1 MNQIKQQ
8 TKQSKKNT
16 VIVAVI
22 ALVTATM
29 IFTMVSSYVIAILDV
44 QAKSRHALDLP
55 LKTQECK
62 HDTTEAPSC
71 KNNEGD
77 RGAKLILE
85 YAPVVDHIDN
95 DGDDRD
101 SSNAPYDPN
110 KCIPGNECPPRCQE
124 GWIPATPPLNPQLG
138 CLPDSITS
146 NPGVQPGEDDDG
158 VLQSDDETTRGENED
173 LSSMLSAT
181 PSTVQD
187 SPEQEDED
195 DVDVDEDDVKEE
207 EVERNNEDGN
217 VK

>member
-22 ALVTATM
+22 ALVTAIGVLAIGTSFM
-29 IFTMVSSYVIAILDV
+29 DPIQAHRDPGNIYLTYAGNNKDDDSGSS
-44 QAKSRHALDLP
+44 
-55 LKTQECK
+55 
-62 HDTTEAPSC
+62 
-71 KNNEGD
+71 
-77 RGAKLILE
+77 
-85 YAPVVDHIDN
+85 
-95 DGDDRD
+95 
-101 SSNAPYDPN
+101 SSVPYDPN
-110 KCIPGNECPPRCQE
+110 HCIPGNECPPRCPE
-124 GWIPATPPLNPQLG
+124 GWTPATPPLNPQLG

-146 NPGVQPGEDDDG
+146 NPGVQPGEDDE
-158 VLQSDDETTRGENED
+158 VLQSDDETSRGENED

-187 SPEQEDED
+187 SSEQEDEEDED

>member
-1 MNQIKQQ
+1 MNQINQQ

-22 ALVTATM
+22 ALVTATI
-29 IFTMVSSYVIAILDV
+29 IFTMVSSYMISILDV

-62 HDTTEAPSC
+62 HDTTEGPSC
-71 KNNEGD
+71 KNNENSGFEN
-77 RGAKLILE
+77 KE
-85 YAPVVDHIDN
+85 FAPIVDHIDN

-101 SSNAPYDPN
+101 SSNVPYDPN
-110 KCIPGNECPPRCQE
+110 HCIPGNECPPRCPE
-124 GWIPATPPLNPQLG
+124 GWTPATPPLNPQLG

-181 PSTVQD
+181 PSTAQD
-187 SPEQEDED
+187 SSEQEDEED
-195 DVDVDEDDVKEE
+195 QADVDVDEDDVEE

>member
-29 IFTMVSSYVIAILDV
+29 IFTMVSSYMISILDV

-55 LKTQECK
+55 LKTEECK
-62 HDTTEAPSC
+62 HDTTEGPSC
-71 KNNEGD
+71 KNNENSGFEI
-77 RGAKLILE
+77 KE
-85 YAPVVDHIDN
+85 FAPVVDHIDY

-110 KCIPGNECPPRCQE
+110 TCIPGNECPPRCPE
-124 GWIPATPPLNPQLG
+124 GWTPATPPLNPQLG

-146 NPGVQPGEDDDG
+146 DPGVQPEEDDG

-187 SPEQEDED
+187 SSEQEDEEDED
-195 DVDVDEDDVKEE
+195 DVDEEDVEE
-207 EVERNNEDGN
+207 EDERNNEDGN